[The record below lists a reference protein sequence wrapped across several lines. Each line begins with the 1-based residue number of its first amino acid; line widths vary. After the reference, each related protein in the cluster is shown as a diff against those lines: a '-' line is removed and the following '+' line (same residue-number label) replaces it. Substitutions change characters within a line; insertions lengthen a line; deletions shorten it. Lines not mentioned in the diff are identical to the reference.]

1 MYKKNELNNMNTAA
15 LAYMGDAVY
24 EEYVRRH
31 LLDGGAR
38 RVDRMQ
44 RLAAG
49 NYVSAK
55 VQSEIIQKLMDEM
68 GEEERQRIK
77 RWRNYKPKSKPKN
90 TDTITYQWATA
101 FEALVGYLYLNE
113 DEERLH
119 WLIERSFEMIDGID

>member
-1 MYKKNELNNMNTAA
+1 MKKADLNNMNAAA

-24 EEYVRRH
+24 EQAVRQRIIIQ
-31 LLDGGAR
+31 GAR

-55 VQSEIIQKLMDEM
+55 VQSEIIQNLMDEM

-119 WLIERSFEMIDGID
+119 WLIERSFGMIDGID